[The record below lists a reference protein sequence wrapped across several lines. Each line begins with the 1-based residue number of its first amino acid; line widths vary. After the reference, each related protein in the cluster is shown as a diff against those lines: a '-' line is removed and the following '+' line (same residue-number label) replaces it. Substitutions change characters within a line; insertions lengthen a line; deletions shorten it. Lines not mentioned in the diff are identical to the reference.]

1 MQLNLTNAA
10 EAYQSVD
17 SADFYIQLELSSN
30 DTNFNNTH
38 PRLQVRFSAAG
49 LKQSTQEFARLCF
62 CFDARQQLLIC
73 YVLHIAMISSWAM
86 SHLLNMLAVLWM
98 L

>member
-1 MQLNLTNAA
+1 MQLNLTTAA

-38 PRLQVRFSAAG
+38 PRLQVRLSAAG
-49 LKQSTQEFARLCF
+49 LKQSTQEFVRLCF
-62 CFDARQQLLIC
+62 CFHARQQLLIC
-73 YVLHIAMISSWAM
+73 YVSHIAMFSSCAM
-86 SHLLNMLAVLWM
+86 SHLLNILAVLWM